1 MRPIR
6 LVGIEL
12 LGGQVAFQV
21 VCQPDTDEVLLASAF
36 YASNGI
42 AITAHGPMPKW
53 DILDNTLYLQG
64 EDKSQNLKVLVCDW
78 HTWKRICKAVDEY
91 NGHYPLYPEP
101 ERAE

>member
-6 LVGIEL
+6 LVGTEL

-21 VCQPDTDEVLLASAF
+21 VCQPTSDVVLLASAF

-42 AITAHGPMPKW
+42 AITAHGPRPKW
-53 DILDNTLYLQG
+53 DSMNNTLYLRG
-64 EDKSQNLKVLVCDW
+64 EDKSQNLKVLVCDR
-78 HTWKRICKAVDEY
+78 HTWMRICKAVDEY
-91 NGHYPLYPEP
+91 NGHYPLCKP